1 MTATVFFADANE
13 FAVLTNVFKVAGVP
27 ADPDTVTVTVTD
39 PTGAAATPTPTR
51 TGTGTY
57 TATVA
62 VTMAGV
68 WSYLWEGT
76 GAASDAIAGTFT
88 GNGTDLTRMYATPEE
103 LKSRIGQGGTND
115 DFEIL
120 LACQG
125 ASREVDNICDRY
137 FWRGTDTRTYVPDA
151 PGKTKIDDL
160 VSVTTLKI
168 DRDADGV
175 YEESWVQGTDYK
187 LTPYNPAAGGI
198 PWPYTGLRVTG
209 GSQLPASVPGQ
220 RDDVIQVAGV
230 FGWPSVPA
238 DVKQATLIAAT
249 ELLKMKDA
257 PFGIAGISDLGV
269 MQIRGNQMI
278 MRLLNGYI
286 REMPIAA

>member
-13 FAVLTNVFKVAGVP
+13 FATLTNVFKVAGVP
-27 ADPDTVTVTVTD
+27 TDPTTVTVTVTD
-39 PTGAAATPTPTR
+39 PTGATSTPSPSHLS
-51 TGTGTY
+51 TGTY
-57 TATVA
+57 SATVA

-88 GNGTDLTRMYATPEE
+88 GNGTDLTRLYATPEE
-103 LKSRIGQGGTND
+103 LKSRIGQGGTTD

-125 ASREVDNICDRY
+125 ASREVDNICGRY
-137 FWRGTDTRTYVPDA
+137 FWRATDTRTYVPDT
-151 PGKTKIDDL
+151 PWKTKIDDV

-168 DRDADGV
+168 DRDGDGV
-175 YEESWVQGTDYK
+175 YEESWVQGTDYR
-187 LTPYNPAAGGI
+187 LTPYNPSSGGI
-198 PWPYTGLRVTG
+198 AWPFTGFKVTG
-209 GSQLPASVPGQ
+209 GSQLPPSVDGQ
-220 RDDVIQVAGV
+220 AENIIQVAGV
-230 FGWPSVPA
+230 FGWPAVPA
-238 DVKQATLIAAT
+238 DVKQAALLAAT

-257 PFGIAGISDLGV
+257 PFGIAGISDLGI

-278 MRLLNGYI
+278 MRLLNGYV